1 MKVRMRTLCFRS
13 CAALVLLASCAAAA
27 EQGKSLDLR
36 RAVPADVFMAA
47 HGKHNPERDFQREYY
62 KQVWETVQETEIIER
77 AIKIV
82 TDRVPAEDV
91 EKAKSVLE
99 ELREAVAHVDG
110 EAILNC
116 SEVVYAQSF
125 EFPAAEHL
133 ILMRLTPEAA
143 ADVEQ
148 AVKNLFG
155 LAEKYSD
162 GDLAVETVKEGDVV
176 LTVLSLPEQAP
187 FRPAVACIDDVFLV
201 STSERLARR
210 SLAMLA
216 GGEGESKFDDPRL
229 KEALARL
236 PEPEDN
242 LTFYDGKM
250 QFSKLR
256 DIGAFIR
263 KVEPDNPQSER
274 VAGLIELLVDE
285 LAILDYEVTV
295 EFTEENRNCSAAY
308 GKLVPGAHEKLLAKV
323 LAHGQPFE
331 HWDRWVPAGAL
342 SYSLAM
348 GANLHPAYEWIMEV
362 VEERIPE
369 AKPTLEKFERLQSEH
384 DVYLDRDILQAFT
397 GEVVSI
403 TLPPATPSPLGGQ
416 DSFVALRCHKPE
428 RIRELLHRLV
438 DRLQE
443 IPAVEAQELKLVEC
457 EELEGFEVVSAL
469 VLSAFKARPVIG
481 FRDGW
486 MVFGSNAEV
495 VEKVFDTK
503 AGEGQTIAETEA
515 FKQFN
520 LKVEGPVAAIS
531 YTNLA
536 ENTRQVSA
544 LLNQVGFL
552 VPMIIGMAG
561 AKADSEDLEAIQE
574 VLALLPSV
582 AQIVAKFDFLEAQL
596 SVTQAGDEPDSY
608 TRRSAILVRPKS
620 AE

>member
-1 MKVRMRTLCFRS
+1 MKTLYFRS

-27 EQGKSLDLR
+27 DQPQSLDLR
-36 RAVPADVFMAA
+36 RAVPADVFMAV

-62 KQVWETVQETEIIER
+62 KEVWETVRETEIIER

-82 TDRVPAEDV
+82 TDRAPEEDV

-99 ELREAVAHVDG
+99 ELREAVAPVDG

-116 SEVVYAQSF
+116 SEVVYAQSY
-125 EFPAAEHL
+125 EFPASHQL
-133 ILMRLTPEAA
+133 LLMRLTPEAA
-143 ADVEQ
+143 AVTEQ

-155 LAEKYSD
+155 LAEKHSN
-162 GDLAVETVKEGDVV
+162 GEAAVETVEEGDVV
-176 LTVLSLPEQAP
+176 VTILSLPEEVP
-187 FRPAVACIDDVFLV
+187 FRPAVACIDDVLLF
-201 STSERLARR
+201 STWEQLARR
-210 SLAMLA
+210 SLGMLA

-229 KEALARL
+229 KEALGRL
-236 PEPEDN
+236 PEPEDS
-242 LTFYDGKM
+242 LVFYDGRM

-256 DIGAFIR
+256 EIGAFIR
-263 KVEPDNPQSER
+263 KLEPDNPQSER
-274 VAGLIELLVDE
+274 VAGLVELLIDE

-308 GKLVPGAHEKLLAKV
+308 GKLVPGAEEKLLAKV
-323 LAHGQPFE
+323 LGGGETFE
-331 HWDRWVPAGAL
+331 QWQRWVPAGAL
-342 SYSLAM
+342 SYSLAT
-348 GANLHPAYEWIMEV
+348 GANLHPAYERIMEV

-369 AKPTLEKFERLQSEH
+369 AKPTLEQFERLQSEY
-384 DVYLDRDILQAFT
+384 DVYLDRDILQAFS
-397 GEVVSI
+397 GEFVSVA
-403 TLPPATPSPLGGQ
+403 LPPATPSPLGGQ
-416 DSFVALRCHKPE
+416 DSVIAFRCHKPE

-443 IPAVEAQELKLVEC
+443 IPAVEAQQLKLVES
-457 EELEGFEVVSAL
+457 EELEGFEELSAL
-469 VLSAFKARPVIG
+469 VLSAFNARPVIG

-486 MVFGSNAEV
+486 MVVGSNAQV

-520 LKVEGPVAAIS
+520 LEVEGPVAAIS

-552 VPMIIGMAG
+552 APMIIGLAG
-561 AKADSEDLEAIQE
+561 AEADSADLEIVQE
-574 VLALLPSV
+574 VLGLLPSV
-582 AQIVAKFDFLEAQL
+582 AKIVAKFDFLEAQL
-596 SVTQAGDEPDSY
+596 SVTQEGDEPDSY
-608 TRRSAILVRPKS
+608 LRRSAILVRPKS
-620 AE
+620 GD